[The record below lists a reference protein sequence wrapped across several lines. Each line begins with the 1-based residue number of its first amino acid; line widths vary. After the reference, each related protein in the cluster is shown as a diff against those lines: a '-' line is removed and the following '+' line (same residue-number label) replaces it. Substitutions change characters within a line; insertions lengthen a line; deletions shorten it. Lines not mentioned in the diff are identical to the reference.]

1 MVKVK
6 TTGEKCKIFCEHE
19 KDENL
24 EFELFATIAG
34 VTRALRSLAESESR
48 ESDINVLTTAIAST
62 FSPFIAN
69 ELRMY
74 ELSFA
79 VAKATAEAFFL
90 RWRRTRRNEPYQV

>member
-34 VTRALRSLAESESR
+34 VTRALRELAESKDR
-48 ESDINVLTTAIAST
+48 EVDINVLTTAIAST
-62 FSPFIAN
+62 LEPFITN
-69 ELRMY
+69 GSKMY
-74 ELSFA
+74 ERSFA
-79 VAKATAEAFFL
+79 VARATAEMFFL
-90 RWRRTRRNEPYQV
+90 TMEEDKKK